1 MCAYQDYYEDFKSGY
16 WAREDA
22 EECKCRGSGWAL
34 SEVDTWHPCPV
45 HFRKGQRH
53 PDDEDEE
60 KDVCDWGDPDD
71 VCLTMDEWKR
81 AEEKMM
87 DEWLGDGDSF

>member
-60 KDVCDWGDPDD
+60 KDVCSCEFKAPS
-71 VCLTMDEWKR
+71 CLTSTEWSR
-81 AEEKMM
+81 
-87 DEWLGDGDSF
+87 LHDGLLF